1 MLTTEATQFGEDP
14 RRRDREGE
22 TSSGLLRSVA
32 NMVPGI
38 IAGAADL
45 DPAAVLTATVVGA
58 TFGLS
63 IAWVVIISFPV
74 LRTVLRVS
82 SRIGRD
88 TRRGLIELVRIR
100 YGGGRAKLMAL
111 GMVFVNLTMVIGDIY
126 AVSDAFSLILLQRR
140 AMFIAVVGFVI
151 WYFLIISDYKKVTH
165 TLGTLTLVL
174 LAYILAAHRAT
185 DSYLH
190 LATGVLLPHIQMTG
204 AYFMAAIALFG
215 SLLTPDVIVWQTSTK
230 RDLPPGVASAHYTES
245 QAGTIV
251 ACLISFC
258 VIVCASRLHVASPE
272 QMTTRG
278 AAEALRVLGQ
288 AGPVIFS
295 LGIIG
300 SGLVA
305 LPLIVG
311 SLSFSVAEA
320 FGWKSRLSRAPW
332 EATRFY
338 TLISAVV
345 VLAVTVDMIGIN
357 VVTVLYWSQLFAG
370 VLTIPILHYMRKL
383 GDDPAI
389 VSERNTRS
397 ENGWLLGAMIVTI
410 IANLAFAWTQFVH

>member
-1 MLTTEATQFGEDP
+1 MEATQFGPDP
-14 RRRDREGE
+14 TPVEPEPPRGFFRGFMD
-22 TSSGLLRSVA
+22 TL
-32 NMVPGI
+32 PGI

-63 IAWVVIISFPV
+63 IAWVVLISFPV
-74 LRTVLRVS
+74 LKTVFAVS

-100 YGGGRAKLMAL
+100 YGGGRAKVMAL
-111 GMVFVNLTMVIGDIY
+111 GMVVVNLAMVIGDIY

-151 WYFLIISDYKKVTH
+151 WYFLIVSDYKKVTR

-185 DSYLH
+185 DSYVH
-190 LATGVLLPHIQMTG
+190 LATGVFLPHLRMTG
-204 AYFMAAIALFG
+204 AYFMATIALFG

-230 RDLPPGVASAHYTES
+230 RDLPPGVANAHYTES

-258 VIVCASRLHVASPE
+258 VIVCASRLHIADPSM
-272 QMTTRG
+272 MTTRT
-278 AAEALRVLGQ
+278 AAEALNVLGKL
-288 AGPVIFS
+288 GPVIFS

-311 SLSFSVAEA
+311 SLCFSVAEA

-338 TLISAVV
+338 TLISVV
-345 VLAVTVDMIGIN
+345 VVIAVAVDMFGIN

-389 VSERNTRS
+389 VTVRNTRS
-397 ENGWLLGAMIVTI
+397 EKGWLTGAILVTI
-410 IANLAFAWTQFVH
+410 VANLAFLWTQFVH

>member
-1 MLTTEATQFGEDP
+1 M
-14 RRRDREGE
+14 E
-22 TSSGLLRSVA
+22 T
-32 NMVPGI
+32 VPGI

-63 IAWVVIISFPV
+63 IGWVVLISFPV
-74 LRTVLRVS
+74 LMTVFAVS
-82 SRIGRD
+82 SRIGRE
-88 TRRGLIELVRIR
+88 TLRGLIELVGIR
-100 YGGGRAKLMAL
+100 YGGGRAKIMAL
-111 GMVFVNLTMVIGDIY
+111 GMVVVNMAMVIGDIY
-126 AVSDAFSLILLQRR
+126 AVSDAFSLIMLQRR

-151 WYFLIISDYKKVTH
+151 WYFLIVSDYKKVTK
-165 TLGTLTLVL
+165 TLGSLTLVL

-185 DSYLH
+185 DSYSH
-190 LATGVLLPHIQMTG
+190 LARGVLLPHIQMTG

-258 VIVCASRLHVASPE
+258 VIICASRLHISDPNLVS
-272 QMTTRG
+272 TRT
-278 AAEALRVLGQ
+278 AAEALNVLGS
-288 AGPVIFS
+288 AGPIVFS

-311 SLSFSVAEA
+311 SLCFSVSEA

-345 VLAVTVDMIGIN
+345 VIAVTIDLFGIN
-357 VVTVLYWSQLFAG
+357 VVSVLYWSQLFAG
-370 VLTIPILHYMRKL
+370 VMVIPILHYMRKL
-383 GDDPAI
+383 GNDPAL
-389 VSERNTRS
+389 VSVRNTRG
-397 ENGWLLGAMIVTI
+397 ENNWLLGALIVSVV
-410 IANLAFAWTQFVH
+410 ANLAFLYSQIR

>member
-1 MLTTEATQFGEDP
+1 MEATQFGRDP
-14 RRRDREGE
+14 DPIEPEPKRGFFP
-22 TSSGLLRSVA
+22 SLLDS
-32 NMVPGI
+32 VPGI

-63 IAWVVIISFPV
+63 IAWVVLISFPV
-74 LRTVLRVS
+74 LKTVFAVS

-100 YGGGRAKLMAL
+100 YGGGRAKVMAL
-111 GMVFVNLTMVIGDIY
+111 GMVVVNLAMVIGDIY

-151 WYFLIISDYKKVTH
+151 WYFLIVSDYKKVTR
-165 TLGTLTLVL
+165 TLGSLTLVL

-185 DSYLH
+185 DSYTH
-190 LATGVLLPHIQMTG
+190 LATGVLLPHFRMSG

-230 RDLPPGVASAHYTES
+230 RDLPAGVANAHYTES
-245 QAGTIV
+245 NAGTIV

-258 VIVCASRLHVASPE
+258 VIVCAARLHFADPSL
-272 QMTTRG
+272 MTTRS
-278 AAEALRVLGQ
+278 AAEALDVLGK
-288 AGPVIFS
+288 AGPIVFS

-311 SLSFSVAEA
+311 SLCFSVAEA

-338 TLISAVV
+338 TLISVV
-345 VLAVTVDMIGIN
+345 VVVAVAVDMFGIN

-370 VLTIPILHYMRKL
+370 VLTIPILYYMRKL

-389 VSERNTRS
+389 VTVRNTRS
-397 ENGWLLGAMIVTI
+397 EKGWLTGAIVVTV
-410 IANLAFAWTQFVH
+410 IANLAFLYTQIH

>member
-1 MLTTEATQFGEDP
+1 MSFF
-14 RRRDREGE
+14 RRLKE
-22 TSSGLLRSVA
+22 TL
-32 NMVPGI
+32 PGI

-63 IAWVVIISFPV
+63 IAWVVLISFPV
-74 LRTVLRVS
+74 LKSVFAVS

-100 YGGGRAKLMAL
+100 YGAGRARLMAL
-111 GMVFVNLTMVIGDIY
+111 GMVVVNLAMVIGDIY

-151 WYFLIISDYKKVTH
+151 WYFLIVSDYRKVTK
-165 TLGTLTLVL
+165 TLGSLTLVL

-190 LATGVLLPHIQMTG
+190 LAHGVFLPHIQMTG

-230 RDLPPGVASAHYTES
+230 RDLPQGVASAHYTES
-245 QAGTIV
+245 NAGTIV

-258 VIVCASRLHVASPE
+258 VIVCASKLHIAHPGD
-272 QMTTRG
+272 MTTRS
-278 AAEALRVLGQ
+278 AAEALNALGI
-288 AGPVIFS
+288 AGPAIFS

-311 SLSFSVAEA
+311 SLCFSVAEA

-345 VLAVTVDMIGIN
+345 VIAVAIDMFGIN

-370 VLTIPILHYMRKL
+370 VLTIPILYYMRKL

-389 VSERNTRS
+389 VSVRNTRS
-397 ENGWLLGAMIVTI
+397 ENRWLAGAIIVTI
-410 IANLAFAWTQFVH
+410 IANLAFLYSQIA

>member
-1 MLTTEATQFGEDP
+1 VFTTEATQY
-14 RRRDREGE
+14 GE
-22 TSSGLLRSVA
+22 TPGPRSPENRSGFLRGVRETL
-32 NMVPGI
+32 PGI

-63 IAWVVIISFPV
+63 IAWIVLISFPV
-74 LRTVLRVS
+74 LKTVFAVS

-100 YGGGRAKLMAL
+100 YGGGRAKTMAL
-111 GMVFVNLTMVIGDIY
+111 GMVIVNLAMVIGDIY

-151 WYFLIISDYKKVTH
+151 WYFLIISDYKKVTK
-165 TLGTLTLVL
+165 TLGSLTLVL

-190 LATGVLLPHIQMTG
+190 LARGVLLPHMQMTG

-230 RDLPPGVASAHYTES
+230 RDLPQGVASAHYTES

-258 VIVCASRLHVASPE
+258 VIICASRLHVSAPGE
-272 QMTTRG
+272 MTTRS
-278 AAEALRVLGQ
+278 AAEALNVLGH

-311 SLSFSVAEA
+311 SLCFSVAEA

-345 VLAVTVDMIGIN
+345 VIAVAIDLFGIN

-370 VLTIPILHYMRKL
+370 ILTIPILYYMRKL
-383 GDDPAI
+383 GNDPAI
-389 VSERNTRS
+389 VSVRNSRAES
-397 ENGWLLGAMIVTI
+397 GWLVGAMIATI
-410 IANLAFAWTQFVH
+410 IANIAFLWSQFVH

>member
-1 MLTTEATQFGEDP
+1 MFTTEATQFGQTPDSGDP
-14 RRRDREGE
+14 APGGGFL
-22 TSSGLLRSVA
+22 SGVRQTL
-32 NMVPGI
+32 PGI

-63 IAWVVIISFPV
+63 IAWVVLISFPV
-74 LRTVLRVS
+74 LKTVFAVS

-100 YGGGRAKLMAL
+100 YGSGRAKLMAL
-111 GMVFVNLTMVIGDIY
+111 GMVVVNLAMVIGDIY

-151 WYFLIISDYKKVTH
+151 WYFLIVSDYKKVTR
-165 TLGTLTLVL
+165 TLGSLTLVL

-185 DSYLH
+185 DSYGH
-190 LATGVLLPHIQMTG
+190 LVQGVFLPHLRMTG

-230 RDLPPGVASAHYTES
+230 RDLPTGVASAHYTES

-258 VIVCASRLHVASPE
+258 VIVCASRLHVADPS
-272 QMTTRG
+272 QMTSRS
-278 AAEALRVLGQ
+278 AAEALNVLGQ

-311 SLSFSVAEA
+311 SLCFSVAEA

-345 VLAVTVDMIGIN
+345 VIAVAVDLFGIN

-383 GDDPAI
+383 GDDPAL
-389 VSERNTRS
+389 VSVRNTRA
-397 ENGWLLGAMIVTI
+397 ENGWLRGAFIVTI
-410 IANLAFAWTQFVH
+410 LANLAFLWFQVVR

>member
-1 MLTTEATQFGEDP
+1 VLITEATRFGPESRPDEP
-14 RRRDREGE
+14 EPTRGFLHRLRE
-22 TSSGLLRSVA
+22 T
-32 NMVPGI
+32 VPGI

-63 IAWVVIISFPV
+63 IAWVVLISFPV
-74 LRTVLRVS
+74 LKTVFAVS

-100 YGGGRAKLMAL
+100 YGGGRAKVMAL
-111 GMVFVNLTMVIGDIY
+111 GMVLVNLAMVIGDIY

-151 WYFLIISDYKKVTH
+151 WYFLIVSDYKKVTH

-174 LAYILAAHRAT
+174 LAYVLAAHRAT
-185 DSYLH
+185 DSYVH
-190 LATGVLLPHIQMTG
+190 LAKGVFLPHIQMSG
-204 AYFMAAIALFG
+204 AYFMAVIALFG

-230 RDLPPGVASAHYTES
+230 RDLPTGVANAHYTES
-245 QAGTIV
+245 NAGTIV

-258 VIVCASRLHVASPE
+258 VIICAARIHVAAPS
-272 QMTTRG
+272 QVTTRT
-278 AAEALRVLGQ
+278 AAQALSVLGQ

-295 LGIIG
+295 LGILG

-311 SLSFSVAEA
+311 SLCFSVAEA

-345 VLAVTVDMIGIN
+345 FIAVAVDLFGIN

-370 VLTIPILHYMRKL
+370 VMTIPILHYMRRL
-383 GDDPAI
+383 GDDPAL
-389 VSERNTRS
+389 VSVRNTRS
-397 ENGWLLGAMIVTI
+397 ENGWLLGAIIVTI
-410 IANLAFAWTQFVH
+410 IANLAFLYTQIW

>member
-1 MLTTEATQFGEDP
+1 VFTVEATQFGKDP
-14 RRRDREGE
+14 VPVEPEPERGFFR
-22 TSSGLLRSVA
+22 GLLDT
-32 NMVPGI
+32 VPGI

-63 IAWVVIISFPV
+63 IAWVVLISFPV
-74 LRTVLRVS
+74 LKTVFAVS

-100 YGGGRAKLMAL
+100 YGGGRAKVMAL
-111 GMVFVNLTMVIGDIY
+111 GMVVVNLAMVIGDIY

-140 AMFIAVVGFVI
+140 AMFIAVVGFVV
-151 WYFLIISDYKKVTH
+151 WYFLIVSDYKKVTR
-165 TLGTLTLVL
+165 TLGSLTLVL

-185 DSYLH
+185 YSYPH
-190 LATGVLLPHIQMTG
+190 LAAGVLLPHLRMTG

-230 RDLPPGVASAHYTES
+230 RDLPAGVANAHYTES
-245 QAGTIV
+245 NAGTIV

-258 VIVCASRLHVASPE
+258 VIVCAARLHIADPSL
-272 QMTTRG
+272 MTTRT
-278 AAEALRVLGQ
+278 AAEALNVLGKL
-288 AGPVIFS
+288 GPIIFS

-311 SLSFSVAEA
+311 SLCFSVAEA

-338 TLISAVV
+338 TLISVV
-345 VLAVTVDMIGIN
+345 VVVAVAVDMFGIN

-370 VLTIPILHYMRKL
+370 ILTIPILHYMRKL

-389 VSERNTRS
+389 VTVRNTRA
-397 ENGWLLGAMIVTI
+397 EKGWLTGAIIVTV
-410 IANLAFAWTQFVH
+410 IANLAFLYTQIH

>member
-1 MLTTEATQFGEDP
+1 MRPGGFF
-14 RRRDREGE
+14 R
-22 TSSGLLRSVA
+22 GLIGTL
-32 NMVPGI
+32 PGI

-58 TFGLS
+58 SFGLS
-63 IAWVVIISFPV
+63 IAWIVLISFPV
-74 LRTVLRVS
+74 LMTVFAVS
-82 SRIGRD
+82 SRIGRE

-100 YGGGRAKLMAL
+100 YGGGRAKIMAL
-111 GMVFVNLTMVIGDIY
+111 GMVVVNMAMVIGDIY
-126 AVSDAFSLILLQRR
+126 AVSDAFSLIMLQRR

-151 WYFLIISDYKKVTH
+151 WYFLIVSDYKKVTN

-185 DSYLH
+185 DSYTH
-190 LATGVLLPHIQMTG
+190 LAQGVLLPHLRMTS

-258 VIVCASRLHVASPE
+258 VVICASRMHIADVNM
-272 QMTTRG
+272 MTTRS
-278 AAEALRVLGQ
+278 AAEALNVLGT
-288 AGPVIFS
+288 AGPIIFS

-311 SLSFSVAEA
+311 SLCFSVSEA

-345 VLAVTVDMIGIN
+345 VIAVTVDLFGIN
-357 VVTVLYWSQLFAG
+357 VVSVLYWSQLFAG
-370 VLTIPILHYMRKL
+370 VMVIPILHYMRRL
-383 GDDPAI
+383 GNDPAL

-397 ENGWLLGAMIVTI
+397 ENNWLLGALIVSI
-410 IANLAFAWTQFVH
+410 IANLGFLYTQFR

>member
-1 MLTTEATQFGEDP
+1 VFTVEATQFGKDP
-14 RRRDREGE
+14 VPVEPEPERGFFR
-22 TSSGLLRSVA
+22 GLLDT
-32 NMVPGI
+32 VPGI

-63 IAWVVIISFPV
+63 IAWVVLISFPV
-74 LRTVLRVS
+74 LKTVFAVS

-100 YGGGRAKLMAL
+100 YGGGRAKVMAL
-111 GMVFVNLTMVIGDIY
+111 GMVVVNLAMVIGDIY

-140 AMFIAVVGFVI
+140 AMFIAVVGFVV
-151 WYFLIISDYKKVTH
+151 WYFLIVSDYKKVTR
-165 TLGTLTLVL
+165 TLGSLTLVL

-185 DSYLH
+185 DSYPH
-190 LATGVLLPHIQMTG
+190 LAAGVLLPHLRMTG

-230 RDLPPGVASAHYTES
+230 RDLPAGVANAHYTES
-245 QAGTIV
+245 NAGTIV

-258 VIVCASRLHVASPE
+258 VIVCAARLHIADPSL
-272 QMTTRG
+272 MTTRT
-278 AAEALRVLGQ
+278 AAEALNVLGKL
-288 AGPVIFS
+288 GPIIFS

-311 SLSFSVAEA
+311 SLCFSVAEA

-338 TLISAVV
+338 TLISVV
-345 VLAVTVDMIGIN
+345 VVVAVAVDMFGIN

-370 VLTIPILHYMRKL
+370 ILTIPILHYMRKL

-389 VSERNTRS
+389 VTVRNTRA
-397 ENGWLLGAMIVTI
+397 EKGWLTGAIIVTV
-410 IANLAFAWTQFVH
+410 IANLAFLYTQIH

>member
-1 MLTTEATQFGEDP
+1 VFTVEATQFGKDP
-14 RRRDREGE
+14 ERVEPEPARGFFR
-22 TSSGLLRSVA
+22 GLMDML
-32 NMVPGI
+32 PGI

-63 IAWVVIISFPV
+63 IAWVVLISFPV
-74 LRTVLRVS
+74 LNTVFAVS
-82 SRIGRD
+82 ARIGRD

-100 YGGGRAKLMAL
+100 YGGGRAKMMAL
-111 GMVFVNLTMVIGDIY
+111 GMVVVNMAMVIGDIY

-151 WYFLIISDYKKVTH
+151 WYFLIVSDYKKVTR
-165 TLGTLTLVL
+165 TLGSLTLVL

-185 DSYLH
+185 DSYTH
-190 LATGVLLPHIQMTG
+190 LATGVLLPHIRMTG

-230 RDLPPGVASAHYTES
+230 RDLPPGVANAHYTES
-245 QAGTIV
+245 RAGTIV

-258 VIVCASRLHVASPE
+258 VIVCASHLHITDPSL
-272 QMTTRG
+272 MTTRT
-278 AAEALRVLGQ
+278 AAEALGSLGKL
-288 AGPVIFS
+288 GPVIFS

-311 SLSFSVAEA
+311 SLCFSVAEA

-345 VLAVTVDMIGIN
+345 VVAVAVDMFGIN
-357 VVTVLYWSQLFAG
+357 VVTVLYWSQLLAG

-389 VSERNTRS
+389 VTVRNTRA
-397 ENGWLLGAMIVTI
+397 EKGWLTGAIFVTI
-410 IANLAFAWTQFVH
+410 VANLAFLWTQFVR

>member
-1 MLTTEATQFGEDP
+1 VFTTEATQY
-14 RRRDREGE
+14 GE
-22 TSSGLLRSVA
+22 TPGPPAPESRGGFLLAVRETL
-32 NMVPGI
+32 PGI

-63 IAWVVIISFPV
+63 IAWVVLISFPV
-74 LRTVLRVS
+74 LKTVFAVS

-100 YGGGRAKLMAL
+100 YGGGRAKAMAL
-111 GMVFVNLTMVIGDIY
+111 GMVVVNLAMVIGDIY

-151 WYFLIISDYKKVTH
+151 WYFLIISDYKKVTK
-165 TLGTLTLVL
+165 TLGSLTLVL
-174 LAYILAAHRAT
+174 LAYVLAAHRAT

-190 LATGVLLPHIQMTG
+190 LARGVLLPHMQMTG

-230 RDLPPGVASAHYTES
+230 RDLPQGVASAHYTES
-245 QAGTIV
+245 NAGTIV

-258 VIVCASRLHVASPE
+258 VIICASRLHVAAPGE
-272 QMTTRG
+272 MTTRS
-278 AAEALRVLGQ
+278 AAEALNVLGH

-311 SLSFSVAEA
+311 SLCFSIAEA

-345 VLAVTVDMIGIN
+345 VIAVTIDLFGIN

-370 VLTIPILHYMRKL
+370 ILTIPILYYMRKL
-383 GDDPAI
+383 GNDPAI
-389 VSERNTRS
+389 VNVRNSRG
-397 ENGWLLGAMIVTI
+397 ENGWLIGAMIVAI
-410 IANLAFAWTQFVH
+410 IANLAFLGSQFVH

>member
-1 MLTTEATQFGEDP
+1 MRPGRFVRGVIEA
-14 RRRDREGE
+14 
-22 TSSGLLRSVA
+22 
-32 NMVPGI
+32 VPGI

-63 IAWVVIISFPV
+63 IAWVVLISFPV
-74 LRTVLRVS
+74 LNAVFAVS
-82 SRIGRD
+82 SRIGRE

-100 YGGGRAKLMAL
+100 YGGGRAKVMAM
-111 GMVFVNLTMVIGDIY
+111 GMVVVNMSMVIGDIY

-151 WYFLIISDYKKVTH
+151 WYFLIVSDYRKVTR

-190 LATGVLLPHIQMTG
+190 LARGVLLPHIHLSA

-230 RDLPPGVASAHYTES
+230 RDLPAGVASAHYTES
-245 QAGTIV
+245 KAGTIV

-258 VIVCASRLHVASPE
+258 VIVCASRLHVADPNLVS
-272 QMTTRG
+272 TRT
-278 AAEALRVLGQ
+278 AAEALNVLGKP
-288 AGPVIFS
+288 GPIIFS

-311 SLSFSVAEA
+311 SLCFSVSEA

-345 VLAVTVDMIGIN
+345 VIAVTIDLFGIN
-357 VVTVLYWSQLFAG
+357 VVQVLYWSQLLAG
-370 VLTIPILHYMRKL
+370 VLVIPILHYMRKL
-383 GDDPAI
+383 GNDPAL
-389 VSERNTRS
+389 VSIRNTRS
-397 ENGWLLGAMIVTI
+397 ENGWLTGAVAVSLV
-410 IANLAFAWTQFVH
+410 ANLAFLWSQFVH

>member
-1 MLTTEATQFGEDP
+1 MVFTTEATQFGQAPQP
-14 RRRDREGE
+14 RDNAP
-22 TSSGLLRSVA
+22 SGGFLAAVRQL
-32 NMVPGI
+32 MPGI

-63 IAWVVIISFPV
+63 IAWVVLISFPV
-74 LRTVLRVS
+74 LKTVFAVS
-82 SRIGRD
+82 SRIGRE

-100 YGGGRAKLMAL
+100 YGSGRAKIMAL
-111 GMVFVNLTMVIGDIY
+111 GMVVVNLAMVIGDIY

-151 WYFLIISDYKKVTH
+151 WYFLIVSDYKKVTR
-165 TLGTLTLVL
+165 TLGSLTLVL

-185 DSYLH
+185 DSYGHLLH
-190 LATGVLLPHIQMTG
+190 GVFLPHMRMTG

-230 RDLPPGVASAHYTES
+230 RDLPTGVASAHYTES

-258 VIVCASRLHVASPE
+258 VIICASRLHVADPA
-272 QMTTRG
+272 QITTRT
-278 AAEALRVLGQ
+278 AAEALNVLGQ

-311 SLSFSVAEA
+311 SLCFSVAEA

-345 VLAVTVDMIGIN
+345 VIAVAVDMFGIN
-357 VVTVLYWSQLFAG
+357 VVSVLYWSQLFAG

-383 GDDPAI
+383 GDDPAL
-389 VSERNTRS
+389 VSVRNTRA
-397 ENGWLLGAMIVTI
+397 ENGWLRGALVVTV
-410 IANLAFAWTQFVH
+410 IANLAFLWTQFVH

>member
-1 MLTTEATQFGEDP
+1 MFTTEATRFGPEP
-14 RRRDREGE
+14 RPEEPEPPGGFLRRLKE
-22 TSSGLLRSVA
+22 T
-32 NMVPGI
+32 VPGI

-63 IAWVVIISFPV
+63 IAWVVLISFPV
-74 LRTVLRVS
+74 LKTVFAVS

-100 YGGGRAKLMAL
+100 YGGGRAKVMAL
-111 GMVFVNLTMVIGDIY
+111 GMVLVNLAMIIGDIY

-151 WYFLIISDYKKVTH
+151 WYFLIVSDYKKVTR

-185 DSYLH
+185 DSYGH
-190 LATGVLLPHIQMTG
+190 LAKGVLLPHLQLSS
-204 AYFMAAIALFG
+204 AYFMAVIALFG

-230 RDLPPGVASAHYTES
+230 RDLPPGVANAHYTES
-245 QAGTIV
+245 HAGTVV

-258 VIVCASRLHVASPE
+258 VIICAARTHLADPSQV
-272 QMTTRG
+272 TTRT
-278 AAEALRVLGQ
+278 AAQALSVLGQ

-311 SLSFSVAEA
+311 SLCFSVAEA

-345 VLAVTVDMIGIN
+345 VIAVAVDLFGIN
-357 VVTVLYWSQLFAG
+357 VVSVLYWSTVFAG
-370 VLTIPILHYMRKL
+370 VMTIPILHYMRRL
-383 GDDPAI
+383 GDVPAI
-389 VSERNTRS
+389 VSVRNTRA
-397 ENGWLLGAMIVTI
+397 ENGWILGAIIVTI
-410 IANLAFAWTQFVH
+410 VANLAFLYTQIH

>member
-1 MLTTEATQFGEDP
+1 
-14 RRRDREGE
+14 
-22 TSSGLLRSVA
+22 
-32 NMVPGI
+32 MVPGI

-63 IAWVVIISFPV
+63 IAWVVLISFPV
-74 LRTVLRVS
+74 LMTVFAVS

-100 YGGGRAKLMAL
+100 YGGGRAKIMAL
-111 GMVFVNLTMVIGDIY
+111 GMVVVNMAMVIGDIY

-151 WYFLIISDYKKVTH
+151 WYFLIVSDYKKVTH
-165 TLGTLTLVL
+165 TLGMLTLVL

-190 LATGVLLPHIQMTG
+190 LARGVVLPHLQFTG
-204 AYFMAAIALFG
+204 AYCMAAIALFG

-230 RDLPPGVASAHYTES
+230 RDLPRGVASAHYTES

-258 VIVCASRLHVASPE
+258 VIVCASRLHIGDPNLV
-272 QMTTRG
+272 TTRT
-278 AAEALRVLGQ
+278 AAEALNVLGK
-288 AGPVIFS
+288 AGPIVFS

-311 SLSFSVAEA
+311 SLCFSVSEA

-345 VLAVTVDMIGIN
+345 VIAVTVDLFGIN
-357 VVTVLYWSQLFAG
+357 VVSVLYWSQLLAG
-370 VLTIPILHYMRKL
+370 VLTVPILHYMRKL
-383 GDDPAI
+383 GNDPAL
-389 VSERNTRS
+389 VSTRNTRS
-397 ENGWLLGAMIVTI
+397 ENGWLTGAIVVTI
-410 IANLAFAWTQFVH
+410 VANLAFLWTQFVH

>member
-1 MLTTEATQFGEDP
+1 VFTTEATRFGQDP
-14 RRRDREGE
+14 RPDEPEPTGGFFR
-22 TSSGLLRSVA
+22 GLRQTI
-32 NMVPGI
+32 PGI
-38 IAGAADL
+38 VAGAADL

-63 IAWVVIISFPV
+63 IAWVVLISFPV
-74 LRTVLRVS
+74 LKTVFAVS

-100 YGGGRAKLMAL
+100 YGSGRAKLMAT
-111 GMVFVNLTMVIGDIY
+111 GMVLVNLAMVIGDIY

-151 WYFLIISDYKKVTH
+151 WYFLIVSDYKKVTR
-165 TLGTLTLVL
+165 TLGMLTLVL

-185 DSYLH
+185 TSYVH
-190 LATGVLLPHIQMTG
+190 LAQGVLLPHIQMTG
-204 AYFMAAIALFG
+204 AYCMAAIALFG

-230 RDLPPGVASAHYTES
+230 RDLPPGVANAHYTES
-245 QAGTIV
+245 QAGTVV

-258 VIVCASRLHVASPE
+258 VIICAARTHIAAPAQV
-272 QMTTRG
+272 TTRT
-278 AAEALRVLGQ
+278 AAQALGVLGQ

-311 SLSFSVAEA
+311 SLCFSVAEA

-345 VLAVTVDMIGIN
+345 VIAVTVDLFGIN

-370 VLTIPILHYMRKL
+370 IMTIPILHYMRRL

-389 VSERNTRS
+389 VSVRSTRA
-397 ENGWLLGAMIVTI
+397 ENGWLLGAMIVTVV
-410 IANLAFAWTQFVH
+410 ANLAFFWTEFIH

>member
-1 MLTTEATQFGEDP
+1 MFTTEATQY
-14 RRRDREGE
+14 GE
-22 TSSGLLRSVA
+22 TPGPPAPESRGGFLLAVRETL
-32 NMVPGI
+32 PGI

-63 IAWVVIISFPV
+63 IAWVVLISFPV
-74 LRTVLRVS
+74 LKTVFAVS

-100 YGGGRAKLMAL
+100 YGGGRAKAMAL
-111 GMVFVNLTMVIGDIY
+111 GMVVVNLAMVIGDIY

-151 WYFLIISDYKKVTH
+151 WYFLIISDYKKVTK
-165 TLGTLTLVL
+165 TLGSLTLVL
-174 LAYILAAHRAT
+174 LAYVLAAHRAT

-190 LATGVLLPHIQMTG
+190 LARGVLLPHMQMTG

-230 RDLPPGVASAHYTES
+230 RDLPQGVASAHYTES
-245 QAGTIV
+245 NAGTIV

-258 VIVCASRLHVASPE
+258 VIICASRLHVAAPGE
-272 QMTTRG
+272 MTTRS
-278 AAEALRVLGQ
+278 AAEALNVLGH

-311 SLSFSVAEA
+311 SLCFSIAEA

-345 VLAVTVDMIGIN
+345 VIAVTIDLFGIN

-370 VLTIPILHYMRKL
+370 ILTIPILYYMRKL
-383 GDDPAI
+383 GNDPAI
-389 VSERNTRS
+389 VNVRNSRG
-397 ENGWLLGAMIVTI
+397 ENGWLIGAMIVAI
-410 IANLAFAWTQFVH
+410 IANLAFLGSQFVH

>member
-1 MLTTEATQFGEDP
+1 MPPNSGEEP
-14 RRRDREGE
+14 TRKRFSREIRD
-22 TSSGLLRSVA
+22 V
-32 NMVPGI
+32 VPGI

-63 IAWVVIISFPV
+63 IAWVVLISLPV
-74 LRTVLRVS
+74 LNTVFAVS

-111 GMVFVNLTMVIGDIY
+111 GMVVVNFAMVIGDIF
-126 AVSDAFSLILLQRR
+126 AVSDALSLILLQRR

-151 WYFLIISDYKKVTH
+151 WYFLIVSDYKKVTK

-185 DSYLH
+185 YSYVH
-190 LATGVLLPHIQMTG
+190 LVHGVFLPHISLTS

-230 RDLPPGVASAHYTES
+230 RDLPPGVVQAHYTES
-245 QAGTIV
+245 HAGTIV

-258 VIVCASRLHVASPE
+258 VIVCASRLTHIAHASE
-272 QMTTRG
+272 MTTRS
-278 AAEALRVLGQ
+278 AAEALNVLGQ

-311 SLSFSVAEA
+311 SLCFSVAEA

-345 VLAVTVDMIGIN
+345 VLAVTIDLFGID
-357 VVTVLYWSQLFAG
+357 VVTLLYLSQLLAG
-370 VLTIPILHYMRKL
+370 VMTIPILYYMRKL

-389 VSERNTRS
+389 VSVRNTRA
-397 ENGWLLGAMIVTI
+397 ENWWLVGAMVVTI
-410 IANLAFAWTQFVH
+410 VANLAFLYTRFR

>member
-1 MLTTEATQFGEDP
+1 MFTTEATQFGRDP
-14 RRRDREGE
+14 QPREPEPSGGFFRALRD
-22 TSSGLLRSVA
+22 TI
-32 NMVPGI
+32 PGI

-63 IAWVVIISFPV
+63 IAWVVLVSFPV
-74 LRTVLRVS
+74 LKTVFAVS

-100 YGGGRAKLMAL
+100 YGGGRAKIMAL
-111 GMVFVNLTMVIGDIY
+111 GMVVVNLAMIIGDIY

-151 WYFLIISDYKKVTH
+151 WYFLIVSDYKKVTR
-165 TLGTLTLVL
+165 TLGGLTLVL

-185 DSYLH
+185 SSYTH
-190 LATGVLLPHIQMTG
+190 LASGVFLPHISMTG

-230 RDLPPGVASAHYTES
+230 RDLPPGVANAHYTES
-245 QAGTIV
+245 HAGTIV

-258 VIVCASRLHVASPE
+258 VIVCAARLQVADPGLI
-272 QMTTRG
+272 TTRT
-278 AAEALRVLGQ
+278 AAEALNVLGK

-311 SLSFSVAEA
+311 SLCFSVAEA

-345 VLAVTVDMIGIN
+345 VIAVAIDLFGIN

-370 VLTIPILHYMRKL
+370 ALTIPILHYMRKL

-389 VSERNTRS
+389 VLVRNTPA
-397 ENGWLLGAMIVTI
+397 ENRWLRGAIIVTI
-410 IANLAFAWTQFVH
+410 LANIAFLWTQFTH

>member
-1 MLTTEATQFGEDP
+1 MRPGGFF
-14 RRRDREGE
+14 R
-22 TSSGLLRSVA
+22 GLIQT
-32 NMVPGI
+32 VPGI

-63 IAWVVIISFPV
+63 MAWVVLVSFPV
-74 LRTVLRVS
+74 LMTVFAVS
-82 SRIGRD
+82 SRIGRE

-100 YGGGRAKLMAL
+100 YGGGRAKVMAL
-111 GMVFVNLTMVIGDIY
+111 GMVVVNMAMVIGDIY
-126 AVSDAFSLILLQRR
+126 AVSDAFSLIMLQRR

-151 WYFLIISDYKKVTH
+151 WYFLIVSDYKKVTS
-165 TLGTLTLVL
+165 TLGMLTLVL

-185 DSYLH
+185 DSYAH
-190 LATGVLLPHIQMTG
+190 LAKGVLLPHLQMTG

-230 RDLPPGVASAHYTES
+230 RDLPAGVASAHYTES

-258 VIVCASRLHVASPE
+258 VLVCASRLHVADPNLVS
-272 QMTTRG
+272 TRT
-278 AAEALRVLGQ
+278 AAEALNVLGS
-288 AGPVIFS
+288 AGPIVFS

-311 SLSFSVAEA
+311 SLCFSVSEA

-345 VLAVTVDMIGIN
+345 VIAVAVDLFGIN
-357 VVTVLYWSQLFAG
+357 VVSVLYWSQLLAG
-370 VLTIPILHYMRKL
+370 VMVIPILHYMRKL
-383 GDDPAI
+383 GNDPAL
-389 VSERNTRS
+389 VSVRNTRS
-397 ENGWLLGAMIVTI
+397 ENNWLLGALIVCVV
-410 IANLAFAWTQFVH
+410 ANLAFLYTQIH

>member
-1 MLTTEATQFGEDP
+1 MFTTEATRFGQDP
-14 RRRDREGE
+14 RPDEPESAG
-22 TSSGLLRSVA
+22 GFLR
-32 NMVPGI
+32 NLRQTVPGI

-63 IAWVVIISFPV
+63 IAWVVLISFPV
-74 LRTVLRVS
+74 LKTVFAVS

-100 YGGGRAKLMAL
+100 YGSGRAKLMAT
-111 GMVFVNLTMVIGDIY
+111 GMVLVNLAMVIGDIY

-140 AMFIAVVGFVI
+140 AMFIAVVGFII
-151 WYFLIISDYKKVTH
+151 WYFLIVSDYKKVTR

-185 DSYLH
+185 TSYVH
-190 LATGVLLPHIQMTG
+190 LAQGVLLPHMQMTG

-230 RDLPPGVASAHYTES
+230 RDLPPGVANAHYTES
-245 QAGTIV
+245 HAGTVV

-258 VIVCASRLHVASPE
+258 VIVCAARTHIANPAMV
-272 QMTTRG
+272 TTRT
-278 AAEALRVLGQ
+278 AAEALGVLGQ

-311 SLSFSVAEA
+311 SLCFSVAEA

-345 VLAVTVDMIGIN
+345 VIAVAVDLFGIN

-370 VLTIPILHYMRKL
+370 IMTIPILHYMRRL

-389 VSERNTRS
+389 VSARNTRG
-397 ENGWLLGAMIVTI
+397 ENGWLLGAIIVTI
-410 IANLAFAWTQFVH
+410 VANLAFFWTEFAH

>member
-1 MLTTEATQFGEDP
+1 VFTTEATQFGHSAKPGDP
-14 RRRDREGE
+14 EPPEGFFR
-22 TSSGLLRSVA
+22 GLLHSL
-32 NMVPGI
+32 PGI

-63 IAWVVIISFPV
+63 IAWVVLISFPV
-74 LRTVLRVS
+74 LKTVFAVS
-82 SRIGRD
+82 ARIGRD

-100 YGGGRAKLMAL
+100 YGSGRAKLMAL
-111 GMVFVNLTMVIGDIY
+111 GMVVVNMAMVIGDIY
-126 AVSDAFSLILLQRR
+126 AVSDAASLVLLQRR

-151 WYFLIISDYKKVTH
+151 WYVLIVSDFRKVTR
-165 TLGTLTLVL
+165 TLGALTLVL

-185 DSYLH
+185 DSYAH
-190 LATGVLLPHIQMTG
+190 LASGVLLPHMRMTG

-245 QAGTIV
+245 NVGTIV

-258 VIVCASRLHVASPE
+258 VIVSASRLHVADPSV
-272 QMTTRG
+272 MTSRT
-278 AAEALRVLGQ
+278 AAEALNVLGQ
-288 AGPVIFS
+288 LGPIVFS

-311 SLSFSVAEA
+311 SLCFSVSEA

-338 TLISAVV
+338 TLISVV
-345 VLAVTVDMIGIN
+345 VVIAVTIDLFGIN
-357 VVTVLYWSQLFAG
+357 VVTVLYWSQLLAG
-370 VLTIPILHYMRKL
+370 VLTIPILYYMRKL

-389 VSERNTRS
+389 VSVRNTRS
-397 ENGWLLGAMIVTI
+397 ENGWLFGATIVTI
-410 IANLAFAWTQFVH
+410 IANIAFLYTQFF

>member
-1 MLTTEATQFGEDP
+1 MHRL
-14 RRRDREGE
+14 RDI
-22 TSSGLLRSVA
+22 
-32 NMVPGI
+32 VPGI

-63 IAWVVIISFPV
+63 IAWVVLISFPV
-74 LRTVLRVS
+74 LKTVFAVS

-111 GMVFVNLTMVIGDIY
+111 GMVLVNLAMVIGDIY
-126 AVSDAFSLILLQRR
+126 AVSDALSLILLQRR

-151 WYFLIISDYKKVTH
+151 WYFLIISDYKKVTR
-165 TLGTLTLVL
+165 TLGSLTLVL

-185 DSYLH
+185 TSYAH
-190 LATGVLLPHIQMTG
+190 LASGVFLPHIQATG

-230 RDLPPGVASAHYTES
+230 RDLPQGVANAHYTES

-258 VIVCASRLHVASPE
+258 VIICASRLHIANPGELS
-272 QMTTRG
+272 TRS
-278 AAEALRVLGQ
+278 AAEALNVLGQ

-311 SLSFSVAEA
+311 SLCFSVAEA

-345 VLAVTVDMIGIN
+345 FIAVAVDMFGIN

-370 VLTIPILHYMRKL
+370 IMAIPILHYMRRL
-383 GDDPAI
+383 GADPAI
-389 VSERNTRS
+389 VHTRS
-397 ENGWLLGAMIVTI
+397 TRAENRWLLGAMIVTI
-410 IANLAFAWTQFVH
+410 IANVAFLISLFR